1 MEINQHVTE
10 QPMGQRKNS
19 NGNQKIPQANKKNNK
34 NPQDKV
40 EM

>member
-10 QPMGQRKNS
+10 QPMGQRRIQM
-19 NGNQKIPQANKKNNK
+19 GNQKIPQ
-34 NPQDKV
+34 DKL